1 MDDYDN
7 LSKHELKV
15 IEEYLVEKIKDYEQ
29 ELMQIKLAIKVKE
42 FDERIKRVLNEQQ
55 RKDNLVFDNEYKRPY
70 CH

>member
-1 MDDYDN
+1 MDNYDN

-42 FDERIKRVLNEQQ
+42 FDERIERVVNEQQ
-55 RKDNLVFDNEYKRPY
+55 RKDHLVFDNEYKRPS

>member
-1 MDDYDN
+1 MDNYDN

-55 RKDNLVFDNEYKRPY
+55 RKDNLVFDNEYKRPS

>member
-1 MDDYDN
+1 MDNYDN

-42 FDERIKRVLNEQQ
+42 FDERIERVLNEQQ
-55 RKDNLVFDNEYKRPY
+55 RKNNLVFDNEYKRPS

>member
-1 MDDYDN
+1 MDNYDN

-42 FDERIKRVLNEQQ
+42 FDERIERVLNEQQ
-55 RKDNLVFDNEYKRPY
+55 RKDNLVFDNEYKRPS
-70 CH
+70 CD

>member
-1 MDDYDN
+1 MDNYDN

-42 FDERIKRVLNEQQ
+42 FDERIERVLNEQQ
-55 RKDNLVFDNEYKRPY
+55 RKDNLVFDNEYKRPS

>member
-1 MDDYDN
+1 MDNYDN

-15 IEEYLVEKIKDYEQ
+15 IEEYLVEKIKDYEE

-42 FDERIKRVLNEQQ
+42 FDERIERVLNEQQ
-55 RKDNLVFDNEYKRPY
+55 RKDNLVFDNEYKRPS